1 MKPVSPSIVP
11 SSDDLDIYLVLDD
24 LGSLLGRI
32 WQETKEED
40 TNRATLI
47 RHLL

>member
-1 MKPVSPSIVP
+1 MKPVSSSIVP

-32 WQETKEED
+32 WQGPKRRTP
-40 TNRATLI
+40 TSPP
-47 RHLL
+47 